1 MDKIKLALAIIVAVS
16 IGLLIDDFGL
26 ELLVGKGFSYENV
39 SLAVIFNIIAVFLVG
54 FVAAFIVKKREIPVS
69 LLAFFIANFFWTY
82 YEFQGLRQTT
92 INFASILIYIVL
104 PFLTRMAVALLGG
117 FLAKKL
123 NQLQKKKTGDS

>member
-26 ELLVGKGFSYENV
+26 ELLVGKGFSYETV

-54 FVAAFIVKKREIPVS
+54 FVSAFIVKKREIPVS

-82 YEFQGLRQTT
+82 HEFQGLRQTT